1 MGRISLV
8 VILVALGAL
17 GTAAAA
23 SANVGPLVPATTGTS
38 PFAPGC
44 QGVDQNGKKYHNTE
58 PEPWIDV
65 DPTSVGAP
73 DGVDLIGT
81 QQQDR
86 FQTGGANGLGTSISG
101 NGGAAWTQ
109 LAVGPLPDLDRC
121 MGAAPNGPDD
131 YERASDPWVSN
142 EPVANH
148 AWQISI
154 SFNDTRNL
162 ANAVLVSHTTDDGA
176 TWGPAIALKRDE
188 DPNVFNDKES
198 ITADYTRPGFVYA
211 VWDRLIFP
219 KEKSGGHSF
228 EHAAA
233 FRGPIWFSKTENDS
247 DWSSRQLFDPGQNDQ
262 TIGNQIVVM
271 PDGDLVNAF
280 TQFSNDNRVGL
291 KGGVIRVMRS
301 EDAGDTW
308 SAPIT
313 VARLGAVGVT
323 VPDSTF
329 DNDKK
334 SNPEAVRTSDFNA
347 EVASDE
353 RANTNTVYAVWQDAR
368 FNGFQRDQIAFA
380 KSTDGG
386 ETWSTPVRINRE
398 PSTQAFTPAIRVDDQ
413 GNIGVTYY
421 DFRNDNPATYAV
433 ETDLWF
439 LRSSDGG
446 QTWSETRVTPSS
458 FDMRIAP
465 FAGGYFLGDY
475 QGLTAYS
482 DQFVAYSTLTNP
494 GFVDSLSV
502 PDDALDTSNRTD
514 VYSATLS
521 PPFPASA
528 AATFRASRTNSRVR
542 ASAFPHRRVKPRLK
556 SRRLPA
562 RYRHRHSGHTR

>member
-1 MGRISLV
+1 MRRITLAV
-8 VILVALGAL
+8 VLAALGAL

-23 SANVGPLVPATTGTS
+23 SADVGPLVPATTGTS
-38 PFAPGC
+38 PFTPGC
-44 QGVDQNGKKYHNTE
+44 QGVDENGRKYHNTE

-86 FQTGGANGLGTSISG
+86 FELGGANGLGTSISG
-101 NGGAAWTQ
+101 NGGASWTQ
-109 LAVGPLPDLDRC
+109 LGVGPLPKFDLC
-121 MGAAPNGPDD
+121 MGATPGGPDD
-131 YERASDPWVSN
+131 YEKASDPWVSN

-154 SFNDTRNL
+154 SFNDARNL
-162 ANAVLVSHTTDDGA
+162 ANAVTVSHTTDDGA
-176 TWGPAIALKRDE
+176 TWGPVIALKRDE

-211 VWDRLIFP
+211 IWDRLIFP
-219 KEKSGGHSF
+219 KEKSGGRSF

-233 FRGPIWFSKTENDS
+233 FRGPIWFAKTENDS
-247 DWSSRQLFDPGQNDQ
+247 DWTSRQIFDPGQNDQ

-271 PDGDLVNAF
+271 PDGDLVDAF
-280 TQFSNDNRVGL
+280 TQFSNDN
-291 KGGVIRVMRS
+291 KGGRQGGLIRVMRS
-301 EDAGDTW
+301 EDAGDSW
-308 SAPIT
+308 SGQIT
-313 VARLGAVGVT
+313 VERLGAIGVT

-329 DNDKK
+329 DDDAD
-334 SNPEAVRTSDFNA
+334 PDPVRTSDFNA

-353 RANTNTVYAVWQDAR
+353 RANTDNVYAVWQDAR
-368 FNGFQRDQIAFA
+368 FNGFQRDQIAFS

-386 ETWSTPVRINRE
+386 ETWSAPVRINGE

-439 LRSSDGG
+439 LRSGDGG
-446 QTWSETRVTPSS
+446 QTWSEERVTPAS

-482 DQFVAYSTLTNP
+482 DRFVAYSTLTNS
-494 GFVDSLSV
+494 GFGDSQAV
-502 PDDALDTSNRTD
+502 PEDARDLSNRTD
-514 VYSATLS
+514 VYAATMS

-528 AATFRASRTNSRVR
+528 AATFRSSRTNSRVS
-542 ASAFPHRRVKPRLK
+542 ASAFPKRRVKPRLK

-562 RYRHRHSGHTR
+562 RYRHRHSGHRR

>member
-1 MGRISLV
+1 MGRISLAV
-8 VILVALGAL
+8 VLVALGAL

-23 SANVGPLVPATTGTS
+23 SADVGPLVPATHPPS
-38 PFAPGC
+38 PFTPGC
-44 QGVDQNGKKYHNTE
+44 QGVDQNGRKYHNTE

-65 DPTSVGAP
+65 DPTSVGSL
-73 DGVDLIGT
+73 DGADLIGT

-86 FQTGGANGLGTSISG
+86 FETGGANGLGTSISG
-101 NGGAAWTQ
+101 NGAGSWTQ
-109 LAVGPLPDLDRC
+109 LGVGPLPKFDLC
-121 MGAAPNGPDD
+121 MGATPGGPDD
-131 YERASDPWVSN
+131 YERASDPWLSY

-154 SFNDTRNL
+154 SFNDTRDL
-162 ANAVLVSHTTDDGA
+162 ANAVTVSHTTNDGA
-176 TWGPAIALKRDE
+176 TWGPVIALKRDE

-219 KEKSGGHSF
+219 KEKSGGRSF

-280 TQFSNDNRVGL
+280 TQFKNDNKGGL
-291 KGGVIRVMRS
+291 KGGFVRVIRS
-301 EDAGDTW
+301 EDTGESW

-313 VARLGAVGVT
+313 VARLGAIGVT
-323 VPDSTF
+323 VPDSTA
-329 DNDKK
+329 DDDTD
-334 SNPEAVRTSDFNA
+334 PEPVRTSDFNA

-353 RANTNTVYAVWQDAR
+353 RAGTDTVYAVWQDAR
-368 FNGFQRDQIAFA
+368 FNGFQRDQIAFS

-386 ETWSTPVRINRE
+386 ETWSTPVRINKDA
-398 PSTQAFTPAIRVDDQ
+398 STQAFTPAIKVDED

-421 DFRNDNPATYAV
+421 DLRNDDPETYAV

-439 LRSSDGG
+439 IRSADGG
-446 QTWSETRVTPSS
+446 QTWSEERVTPDS
-458 FDMRIAP
+458 FDMRAAP
-465 FAGGYFLGDY
+465 VARGYFLGDY
-475 QGLTAYS
+475 QGLTAYGNT
-482 DQFVAYSTLTNP
+482 FVAYSTLTNP
-494 GFVDSLSV
+494 GFGDAMAVA
-502 PDDALDTSNRTD
+502 DDALDTSNRTD
-514 VYSATLS
+514 VFSATIG

-528 AATFRASRTNSRVR
+528 AATFRASRRHARVR
-542 ASAFPHRRVKPRLK
+542 ASAFPHRKVKPRLK
-556 SRRLPA
+556 SRSVPK
-562 RYRHRHSGHTR
+562 RYRHVHWGRPK

>member
-1 MGRISLV
+1 MGRITLAV
-8 VILVALGAL
+8 VLAALGAL

-23 SANVGPLVPATTGTS
+23 SADVGSLVPATNGTS
-38 PFAPGC
+38 PFTPGC
-44 QGVDQNGKKYHNTE
+44 QGVDENGRKYHNTE

-86 FQTGGANGLGTSISG
+86 FELGGANGLGTSISG
-101 NGGAAWTQ
+101 NGGASWTQ
-109 LAVGPLPDLDRC
+109 LGVGPLPKFDLC
-121 MGAAPNGPDD
+121 MGATPGGPDD
-131 YERASDPWVSN
+131 YEKASDPWVSN

-154 SFNDTRNL
+154 SFNDARNL
-162 ANAVLVSHTTDDGA
+162 ANAVTVSHTTDDGA
-176 TWGPAIALKRDE
+176 TWGPVIALKRDE

-211 VWDRLIFP
+211 IWDRLIFP
-219 KEKSGGHSF
+219 KEKSGGRSF

-247 DWSSRQLFDPGQNDQ
+247 DWTSRQIFDPGQNDQ

-271 PDGDLVNAF
+271 PDGDLVDAF
-280 TQFSNDNRVGL
+280 TQFSNDN
-291 KGGVIRVMRS
+291 KGGRQGGLIRVMRS
-301 EDAGDTW
+301 EDAGDSW
-308 SAPIT
+308 SGQIT
-313 VARLGAVGVT
+313 VERLGAIGVT
-323 VPDSTF
+323 VPDSSF
-329 DNDKK
+329 DDDTDRD
-334 SNPEAVRTSDFNA
+334 PVRTSDFNA

-353 RANTNTVYAVWQDAR
+353 RANTDNVYAVWQDAR
-368 FNGFQRDQIAFA
+368 FNGFQRDQIAFS

-386 ETWSTPVRINRE
+386 ETWSAPVRINAE

-421 DFRNDNPATYAV
+421 DFRNDNPATYPV

-439 LRSSDGG
+439 LRSDDGG
-446 QTWSETRVTPSS
+446 QTWSEERVTPAS
-458 FDMRIAP
+458 FDMRAAP

-482 DQFVAYSTLTNP
+482 DRFVAYSTLTNP
-494 GFVDSLSV
+494 GFVDSQSV
-502 PDDALDTSNRTD
+502 AEDALDLSNRTD
-514 VYSATLS
+514 VYAATIA

-528 AATFRASRTNSRVR
+528 AATFKGSRTNSRVS
-542 ASAFPHRRVKPRLK
+542 AGAFPQRRVKPRLK

-562 RYRHRHSGHTR
+562 RYRHRHSGHKR

>member
-1 MGRISLV
+1 MGRITLA
-8 VILVALGAL
+8 VILTALGAL

-23 SANVGPLVPATTGTS
+23 SADVGPLVPATTGNS
-38 PFAPGC
+38 PFTPGC
-44 QGVDQNGKKYHNTE
+44 QGVAQNGKKYHNTE

-86 FQTGGANGLGTSISG
+86 FETGGANGLGTSISG
-101 NGGAAWTQ
+101 NGGASWTQ
-109 LAVGPLPDLDRC
+109 LGVGPLPKFDRC
-121 MGAAPNGPDD
+121 MGATPGGPDD

-142 EPVANH
+142 EPVADH

-154 SFNDTRNL
+154 AFNDTRNL
-162 ANAVLVSHTTDDGA
+162 ANAVTVSHTTNDGA
-176 TWGPAIALKRDE
+176 TWGPVIALKRDD
-188 DPNVFNDKES
+188 DPNVFNDKEA

-211 VWDRLIFP
+211 IWDRLIFP

-233 FRGPIWFSKTENDS
+233 FRGPIWFAKTENDS
-247 DWSSRQLFDPGQNDQ
+247 DWTSRQIFDPGQNDQ

-271 PDGDLVNAF
+271 PDGDLVDAF
-280 TQFSNDNRVGL
+280 TQFSNDN
-291 KGGVIRVMRS
+291 KGGRKGGLIRVMRS
-301 EDAGDTW
+301 EDTGDSW
-308 SAPIT
+308 SGQIT
-313 VARLGAVGVT
+313 IAQLGAIGVR
-323 VPDSTF
+323 VPDSSVDDDT
-329 DNDKK
+329 DPD
-334 SNPEAVRTSDFNA
+334 PVRTSDFNA

-353 RANTNTVYAVWQDAR
+353 RANTDNVYAVWQDAR
-368 FNGFQRDQIAFA
+368 FNGFQRDQIAFS

-386 ETWSTPVRINRE
+386 ETWSAPVRINRE

-413 GNIGVTYY
+413 GNLGVTYY
-421 DFRNDNPATYAV
+421 DFRNDNPATNAV

-439 LRSSDGG
+439 LRSADGG
-446 QTWSETRVTPSS
+446 QTWSEERVTPES

-465 FAGGYFLGDY
+465 FARGYFLGDY

-482 DQFVAYSTLTNP
+482 DRFVAYSTLTKS
-494 GFVDSLSV
+494 GFGDSQAV
-502 PDDALDTSNRTD
+502 PEDALDLSNRTD
-514 VYSATLS
+514 VYAATMS

-528 AATFRASRTNSRVR
+528 AATFRGSRTNSRVS
-542 ASAFPHRRVKPRLK
+542 ASAFPQRRVKPRLK

-562 RYRHRHSGHTR
+562 RYRHRHSGHRR